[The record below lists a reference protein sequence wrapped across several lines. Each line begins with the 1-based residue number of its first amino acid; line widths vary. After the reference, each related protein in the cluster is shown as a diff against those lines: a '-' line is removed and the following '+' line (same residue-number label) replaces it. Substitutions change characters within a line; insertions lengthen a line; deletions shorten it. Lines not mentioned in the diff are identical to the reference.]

1 MKLKK
6 IIAFIAAAALAVSMT
21 ACSDDKTRDG
31 GVITSA
37 EFSVTDPVT
46 ETETGEVEDVI
57 PDESGPKVIADREGG
72 VVQVPDSIN
81 TIVSAAPSIT
91 EILVGL
97 DAGNKIIAAD
107 TYSSDVDGISP
118 EICTIDFANLSIEEL
133 TALSPDVVIISGMSI
148 TGAEDPYA
156 SLKDAGVNVIYVPTS
171 SSIESVKMDIEFLAG
186 YVGAEAR
193 GAELIAD
200 IDRAVAEISLK
211 ASQITEKKKVYFEIG
226 SAPYLY
232 SCGKGTFID
241 EIINI
246 IGAENIYG
254 EEDG

>member
-81 TIVSAAPSIT
+81 TIVSAAPSI
-91 EILVGL
+91 
-97 DAGNKIIAAD
+97 KI
-107 TYSSDVDGISP
+107 GR
-118 EICTIDFANLSIEEL
+118 
-133 TALSPDVVIISGMSI
+133 
-148 TGAEDPYA
+148 A
-156 SLKDAGVNVIYVPTS
+156 SWRERV
-171 SSIESVKMDIEFLAG
+171 
-186 YVGAEAR
+186 
-193 GAELIAD
+193 
-200 IDRAVAEISLK
+200 
-211 ASQITEKKKVYFEIG
+211 
-226 SAPYLY
+226 
-232 SCGKGTFID
+232 
-241 EIINI
+241 
-246 IGAENIYG
+246 
-254 EEDG
+254 